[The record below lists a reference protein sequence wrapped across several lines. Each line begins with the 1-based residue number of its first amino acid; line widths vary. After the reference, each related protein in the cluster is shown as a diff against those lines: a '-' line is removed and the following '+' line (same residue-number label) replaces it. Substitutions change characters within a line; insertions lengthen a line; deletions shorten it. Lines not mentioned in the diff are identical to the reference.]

1 MDWTAWIDTSRVL
14 LFSLVLARVSGIV
27 IMTPVFG
34 SADIPVQFRAL
45 FAFSLAL
52 LILPSQWYVE
62 VQEPDT
68 LPMYAIVL
76 AAELVIGLALGL
88 GLYIFFNGLVVAGE
102 IMGHVGGMSVAQ
114 VFDPTTGENS
124 PLLSRLVYMLGL
136 AVFVCSGGIRLT
148 LAGLLD
154 TFESIPPGGGHIPV
168 ELGEALVLILGL
180 SFSLAFRVAAPVM
193 IGVLI
198 SMLVIGLLGRTLPQ
212 LNLMSIGFSVNAI
225 VMYGILF
232 LSIGSVVYCFQ
243 SEILNV
249 FSVILQTL
257 ETDVRPEWYDG

>member
-52 LILPSQWYVE
+52 LILPSQWYVAL
-62 VQEPDT
+62 QEPDT

>member
-1 MDWTAWIDTSRVL
+1 MDWTTWIDTSRIL

-45 FAFSLAL
+45 LAFSLAL
-52 LILPSQWYVE
+52 LIMPSQWFVE
-62 VQEPDT
+62 MQEPDT
-68 LPMYAIVL
+68 LPMYVIVI
-76 AAELVIGLALGL
+76 AAELVIGLALGV
-88 GLYIFFNGLVVAGE
+88 GLYIFFTGLDLAGE

-114 VFDPTTGENS
+114 VFDPTSGENT
-124 PLLSRLVYMLGL
+124 PLLSRLIYMLGL
-136 AVFVCSGGIRLT
+136 AVFVCCGGIRLT

-168 ELGEALVLILGL
+168 ELGEALVLILSL

-225 VMYGILF
+225 VTFGILF
-232 LSIGSVVYCFQ
+232 LSIGGVVYCFQ
-243 SEILNV
+243 DQILDV
-249 FSVILQTL
+249 FSVVLQALQT
-257 ETDVRPEWYDG
+257 DVKPEWYEG

>member
-52 LILPSQWYVE
+52 LILPSQWCVAL
-62 VQEPDT
+62 QEPDT